1 MSVLVDIEVLLFSF
15 TVSINAKFL
24 FYYILQFCIQGYL
37 VKLGAQPIL
46 KCRTPKLHVH
56 VLQDYVMEL
65 VLENLQK
72 FQRPKLKGKQ
82 FPPGTLPFQ
91 KIWIP

>member
-46 KCRTPKLHVH
+46 KYRTPKLHV
-56 VLQDYVMEL
+56 LCITRLCNGTWKYVME
-65 VLENLQK
+65 VSYAKAE
-72 FQRPKLKGKQ
+72 G
-82 FPPGTLPFQ
+82 
-91 KIWIP
+91 